1 MAFNFKTAS
10 EADRKKEYQR
20 MAKAIGDDQLFTK
33 KELNYLPQVLLDD
46 EQVIGFASGLM
57 DGNTWLISLTD
68 KRVIFLDKGFLY
80 GLKQSIINLD
90 RVSAVS
96 CKTGLMLG
104 EISIHDGSATR
115 TIKQVQK
122 KAALNF
128 TNLVRD
134 AIEAIKFKGKSS
146 TVPASS
152 AASAS
157 GSSVIDQLE
166 RLAVLKNQGILTQ
179 AEFEQQKSKLLSQ

>member
-10 EADRKKEYQR
+10 EAERKKEYQR
-20 MAKAIGDDQLFTK
+20 MAKEIGDDQLFTK

-46 EQVIGFASGLM
+46 EQVLGFASGLM
-57 DGNTWLISLTD
+57 DGNSWLISLTD
-68 KRVIFLDKGFLY
+68 KRVIFLDKGLLY

-96 CKTGLMLG
+96 SKTGLMLG

-128 TNLVRD
+128 ANLVRD
-134 AIEAIKFKGKSS
+134 AIAAMKSKS
-146 TVPASS
+146 EKSPLPELATAQ
-152 AASAS
+152 A
-157 GSSVIDQLE
+157 GNSSVIEQLE
-166 RLAVLKNQGILTQ
+166 RLAALKNQGILTQ
-179 AEFEQQKSKLLSQ
+179 EEFEQQKSKLLNR